1 MNMLR
6 RFFVCVMI
14 FTLSLT
20 TVACGSSSDQVGS
33 ATNNYSAAQ
42 TSKSIPNRLSNG
54 QYPVQQANYNDAD
67 GEYTLMLLNTKP
79 SDSAAYRTTDLQMAQ
94 LTDEEISKGQK
105 NYLKLENGQASMHI
119 EKDFKIDYVHN
130 VTEEKSNPQ
139 TGQTERV
146 IVRQESSFWSPFAG
160 ALAGQAIGS
169 LLFRPQYYVPPIYQ
183 SGGIFGF
190 GGYGRTYNQ
199 SVNIYQER
207 YNAPPAAVRNRQTV
221 RSTGNLRTPTTSIQR
236 PTTSTQ
242 RRTTGTTGFGST
254 RDRSTGSGYGTNT
267 LRRSSSPSYRQPSN
281 NSFGTSSRSRQSSR
295 SSFGS
300 SSRRR

>member
-14 FTLSLT
+14 FTLAVT

-33 ATNNYSAAQ
+33 ATNNYSATQ

-54 QYPVQQANYNDAD
+54 QYPVQQATYNDAD

-79 SDSAAYRTTDLQMAQ
+79 GDSSAYRTTDLQMAQ

-221 RSTGNLRTPTTSIQR
+221 RSTGNLRTPYTQQ

-267 LRRSSSPSYRQPSN
+267 LRRSSSPRYRQPSS
-281 NSFGTSSRSRQSSR
+281 NSFGSSSRSRQSSR

-300 SSRRR
+300 SSRRRR

>member
-6 RFFVCVMI
+6 RFLVYTMI

-20 TVACGSSSDQVGS
+20 TVACGSSSERDS
-33 ATNNYSAAQ
+33 SSTNYPAAQ
-42 TSKSIPNRLSNG
+42 TLKSIPNRLSNG
-54 QYPVQQANYNDAD
+54 QYPVQQATYNDAD
-67 GEYTLMLLNTKP
+67 GEYTIMLLNTKP
-79 SDSAAYRTTDLQMAQ
+79 GDSAAYRTTDLQMAQ

-105 NYLKLENGQASMHI
+105 NYLMLENGQASMHI
-119 EKDFKIDYVHN
+119 EKDFKLDYVHN
-130 VTEEKSNPQ
+130 VAEERPNPQ

-160 ALAGQAIGS
+160 AFAGQAIGS

-199 SVNIYQER
+199 SINIYQQR

-221 RSTGNLRTPTTSIQR
+221 RSTGNLRTPTTSIRR

-242 RRTTGTTGFGST
+242 RRNTGTTGFRST

-267 LRRSSSPSYRQPSN
+267 LRRSNNPSYRQPSSN
-281 NSFGTSSRSRQSSR
+281 RFGSSSRTRQPSRT
-295 SSFGS
+295 FGS
-300 SSRRR
+300 SSRRRR

>member
-1 MNMLR
+1 M
-6 RFFVCVMI
+6 
-14 FTLSLT
+14 
-20 TVACGSSSDQVGS
+20 ACGSSSDQVGS
-33 ATNNYSAAQ
+33 ATNNYSTTQ

-54 QYPVQQANYNDAD
+54 QYPVQQATYNDAD

-79 SDSAAYRTTDLQMAQ
+79 GDSSAYRTTDLQMAQ

-139 TGQTERV
+139 TGQTERM

-221 RSTGNLRTPTTSIQR
+221 RSTGNLSTPYTQQ

-242 RRTTGTTGFGST
+242 QRTTGTTGFGST

-267 LRRSSSPSYRQPSN
+267 LRRSSSPRYRQPSS
-281 NSFGTSSRSRQSSR
+281 NSFGSSSRSRQSSR

-300 SSRRR
+300 SSRRRR